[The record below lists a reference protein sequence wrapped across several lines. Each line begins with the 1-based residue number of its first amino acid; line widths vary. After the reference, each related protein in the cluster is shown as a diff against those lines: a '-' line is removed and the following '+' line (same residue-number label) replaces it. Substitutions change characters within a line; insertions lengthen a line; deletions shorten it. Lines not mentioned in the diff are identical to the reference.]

1 MPTAFTEGQ
10 GLLTPAFARRVT
22 KLIHAYGIREWVES
36 KHDAQER
43 WREYL
48 SNYKFNTLE
57 FISLMDNCWDRGF
70 NTRKQLPYGTMCCS
84 IQRCKYGHKI

>member
-48 SNYKFNTLE
+48 
-57 FISLMDNCWDRGF
+57 
-70 NTRKQLPYGTMCCS
+70 
-84 IQRCKYGHKI
+84 